1 MNDEFPALNAHV
13 GALLLV
19 LNLTI
24 LLLGGLLVHHA
35 SALRRERRGIAG
47 PLRERA
53 VAGKVALDGLA
64 AHLATFIDLDR
75 LLSRAR

>member
-1 MNDEFPALNAHV
+1 MHDEFPALNAHV

-35 SALRRERRGIAG
+35 SALRRERRAQAG
-47 PLRERA
+47 Q
-53 VAGKVALDGLA
+53 LA
-64 AHLATFIDLDR
+64 ECPIGRRKTP
-75 LLSRAR
+75 ARWAFNE